1 MNNAA
6 KIQQEI
12 YANGSVEA
20 MFVLHKDLYKYQ
32 GGVYIVGTT
41 YLLLFPKTGLA
52 VGEQHQQVLSLCPP
66 NRMG

>member
-52 VGEQHQQVLSLCPP
+52 VE
-66 NRMG
+66 